1 MEDTELYQLHEKHE
15 ILHKILLFALDP
27 VTPQCAD
34 SISLDSDI
42 TFDSG
47 NTGSTQSKEMI
58 R

>member
-1 MEDTELYQLHEKHE
+1 MLVCNNQLRYLEE
-15 ILHKILLFALDP
+15 QFFAVDP
-27 VTPQCAD
+27 VTPQYAD

-47 NTGSTQSKEMI
+47 NTGSTLSKEMI